1 MKFCISKFV
10 LLACLL
16 IVPNAW
22 AAVSWDTSTV
32 SDNAD
37 SDTSDSFSHTIG
49 SGSNVYAGACVVT
62 RGGSSITVSSVNI
75 GGSAAT
81 QLGTADTTSQGGG
94 IIRVEIWGRAMGS
107 TTGAVTINP
116 TVSAAD
122 RFRTTAFSLFGVNQ
136 ATPTGTANSAVG
148 SSTTLTATVTSA
160 VNELVLGCLGVA
172 TGTSGWTVGSGETQ
186 RWLNSTDTNNTVE
199 MGMTEPGAASV
210 SIVPTWTTGHYS
222 GLVAVP
228 FKEATATTAQTLML
242 MGVGN

>member
-1 MKFCISKFV
+1 MKYFISSL

-16 IVPNAW
+16 IAPSSW
-22 AAVSWDTSTV
+22 AAVSWDTSTA

-37 SDTSDSFSHTIG
+37 TDTSDSFSHTIG
-49 SGSNVYAGACVVT
+49 SGSNVYVGACIVT
-62 RGGSSITVSSVNI
+62 RGVASITVSSVNI

-94 IIRVEIWGRAMGS
+94 VIRVEIWGRAMGS
-107 TTGAVTINP
+107 TTGAVTVNP
-116 TVSAAD
+116 TVSASD
-122 RFRTTAFSLFGVNQ
+122 RFRTTAFSLFGVDQ
-136 ATPTGTANSAVG
+136 GTPTGTANSAVG

-160 VNELVLGCLGVA
+160 VNELVLGCLGVS
-172 TGTSGWTVGSGETQ
+172 TSTSGWTVGSGETQ

-199 MGMTEPGAASV
+199 MGMTEPGASSV
-210 SIVPTWTTGHYS
+210 SIIPTWTTGHYS

-228 FKEATATTAQTLML
+228 FKAAVASTTAQSLML